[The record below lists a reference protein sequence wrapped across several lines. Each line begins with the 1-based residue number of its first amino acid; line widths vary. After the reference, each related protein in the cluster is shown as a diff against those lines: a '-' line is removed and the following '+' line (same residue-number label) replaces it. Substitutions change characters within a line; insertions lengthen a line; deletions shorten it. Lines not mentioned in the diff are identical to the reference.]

1 MKKQKTIKALD
12 DIAMSYIHG
21 EIEPVVIWSLCPV
34 DQITVLAF
42 INIYSSCLQGFM
54 SRESCKA
61 AKLKIMS
68 QHALLSSR
76 ISWSETIY
84 CAYIGE
90 VKEAGT
96 KTCEMVKA
104 IKANEPLKALQ
115 YAIEALDIYQGGNIY
130 LQMFFAAC
138 NDAEFKSKA
147 LNEGKEYVE
156 RLGERYDSEIPYA
169 RMIERFYSAADE
181 DGMTEVFKYLDSDR
195 YVPLADDLKEIDKID
210 DEKVRKKILDRIG
223 ILYYDKRM

>member
-12 DIAMSYIHG
+12 DISMSYIHG
-21 EIEPVVIWSLCPV
+21 EIEPEVIWSLCPV
-34 DQITVLAF
+34 DQITVLSF

-61 AKLKIMS
+61 AKLRIMS
-68 QHALLSSR
+68 QHELLSSR

-84 CAYIGE
+84 LKFIKI

-96 KTCEMVKA
+96 KTCDMVKA

-115 YAIEALDIYQGGNIY
+115 YAVEALDIYQGGNIY

-138 NDAEFKSKA
+138 NDSEFKSKA
-147 LNEGKEYVE
+147 LNEGKEYIE
-156 RLGERYDSEIPYA
+156 KLGERYDSEIPYA
-169 RMIERFYSAADE
+169 KMIERFYAAADE
-181 DGMTEVFKYLDSDR
+181 DGMSEVFKFLDSDR
-195 YVPLADDLKEIDKID
+195 YVPLADDIQYIDKID
-210 DEKVRKKILDRIG
+210 DEKVRNKMLKRICE
-223 ILYYDKRM
+223 LYGVKAA

>member
-34 DQITVLAF
+34 DQITVLSF

-61 AKLKIMS
+61 AKLRIMS
-68 QHALLSSR
+68 QHELLSSR

-84 CAYIGE
+84 LKFIKI

-96 KTCEMVKA
+96 KTCDMVKA
-104 IKANEPLKALQ
+104 IKANEPVKALQ
-115 YAIEALDIYQGGNIY
+115 YAVEALDIYQGGNIY
-130 LQMFFAAC
+130 LQMFSAAC
-138 NDAEFKSKA
+138 NDSGFKSKA

-156 RLGERYDSEIPYA
+156 KLGERYDSEIPYA
-169 RMIERFYSAADE
+169 KMIERFYAAADE
-181 DGMTEVFKYLDSDR
+181 DGMAEVFKFLDSDR
-195 YVPLADDLKEIDKID
+195 YVPLADDIQYIEIID
-210 DEKVRKKILDRIG
+210 DEKVRNKMLKRICE
-223 ILYYDKRM
+223 LYGVKVA

>member
-1 MKKQKTIKALD
+1 MKKNISIKLLD
-12 DIAMSYIHG
+12 DIAMSYIKG
-21 EIEPVVIWSLCPV
+21 EIEPVTIWSLCPI
-34 DQITVLAF
+34 DQISVLSF

-54 SRESCKA
+54 SRDSCKA

-68 QHALLSSR
+68 QHELLSSR

-96 KTCEMVKA
+96 KTCDMVKA

-138 NDAEFKSKA
+138 NDSEFKSRA

-156 RLGERYDSEIPYA
+156 RLGERYDSEIPYS
-169 RMIERFYSAADE
+169 RMIEKFYSAADE
-181 DGMTEVFKYLDSDR
+181 DGMTEVYKYLDSDR
-195 YVPLADDLKEIDKID
+195 YIPLADDLKEIDKIN
-210 DEKVRKKILDRIG
+210 DENVRNKILKRICE
-223 ILYYDKRM
+223 LYGVKIT

>member
-12 DIAMSYIHG
+12 DISMSYIHG
-21 EIEPVVIWSLCPV
+21 EIEPAVIWSLSPV
-34 DQITVLAF
+34 DQITVLSF

-61 AKLKIMS
+61 AKLRIMS
-68 QHALLSSR
+68 RHELLSSR

-84 CAYIGE
+84 LKFIRI

-96 KTCEMVKA
+96 KTCDMVKA

-115 YAIEALDIYQGGNIY
+115 YAVEALDIYQGGNIY

-138 NDAEFKSKA
+138 NDSEFKSKV

-156 RLGERYDSEIPYA
+156 KLGERYDSEIPYA
-169 RMIERFYSAADE
+169 KMIERFYSAADE
-181 DGMTEVFKYLDSDR
+181 DGMSEVFKFLDSDK
-195 YVPLADDLKEIDKID
+195 YVPLADDIQYIEKID
-210 DEKVRKKILDRIG
+210 DEKVRNKMLKRICE
-223 ILYYDKRM
+223 LYGVKAA

>member
-12 DIAMSYIHG
+12 DFAMSYIKG
-21 EIEPVVIWSLCPV
+21 EIEPVVIWSLNPV
-34 DQITVLAF
+34 DQITVLSF

-68 QHALLSSR
+68 QHELLSNR

-84 CAYIGE
+84 CAYISK
-90 VKEAGT
+90 VKDAGT
-96 KTCEMVKA
+96 KTCDMVKA

-115 YAIEALDIYQGGNIY
+115 YAVEALDIYQGGNIY
-130 LQMFFAAC
+130 LQMFYAAC
-138 NDAEFKSKA
+138 NDSEFKSKA

-156 RLGERYDSEIPYA
+156 KLSERYDSEILYA
-169 RMIERFYSAADE
+169 RMIERFYAAADE
-181 DGMTEVFKYLDSDR
+181 DGMAEVFKYLDSDR
-195 YVPLADDLKEIDKID
+195 YVPLAEDLKEIDKID

-223 ILYYDKRM
+223 VLYYEKRM